1 MNYYHICT
9 EGIKDNVLFKCSE
22 DYVCAMN
29 YVAITCIE
37 QDIRLLAFCI
47 MSNHFHFVVRTEFSK
62 AKKFIISVKRRYSL
76 NHWHKYGGHKLLAG
90 RKHPIRIKEIQ
101 DTDYL
106 KSAIAY
112 VLRNPLSSFGE
123 LFWVYPWSSLG
134 AYFNGMFT
142 RNPGIILNDK
152 SRRYITRVLHSNANI
167 VENDLNI
174 NHSGYIPPKRY
185 VDYKTVESIFVT
197 PKSLLY
203 YLNKNRDMEME
214 IEFTSL
220 SKKISMGDN
229 EVLDLLP
236 TIITDNFGVDSISL
250 LSLKQK
256 IDLAKV
262 LQTKFYS
269 SPKQIA
275 RVLNLNPDIFQ

>member
-1 MNYYHICT
+1 M
-9 EGIKDNVLFKCSE
+9 
-22 DYVCAMN
+22 
-29 YVAITCIE
+29 
-37 QDIRLLAFCI
+37 
-47 MSNHFHFVVRTEFSK
+47 
-62 AKKFIISVKRRYSL
+62 
-76 NHWHKYGGHKLLAG
+76 
-90 RKHPIRIKEIQ
+90 
-101 DTDYL
+101 
-106 KSAIAY
+106 
-112 VLRNPLSSFGE
+112 
-123 LFWVYPWSSLG
+123 
-134 AYFNGMFT
+134 
-142 RNPGIILNDK
+142 
-152 SRRYITRVLHSNANI
+152 
-167 VENDLNI
+167 NI

-229 EVLDLLP
+229 EILDLLP